1 MSETHDG
8 DASTV
13 TPEIEE
19 AAHEPAPE
27 PDTAPAEAEE
37 PAAVPADAP
46 SEASDAGGGE
56 SVEVAPEPGTAPA
69 DPEPEPVAA
78 AETEEAAP
86 AEAEEPAAA
95 SDESVAAAEEPA
107 PAEEVAAQVQAQSAD
122 DAPTPTEDLAVND
135 AAAEVE
141 EPAEAPAEALETARE
156 AVTAAGEGTAA
167 AETSGP
173 APTAE
178 GEKAEAESAGA
189 AGAGAEEPMPTDEV
203 SLRLLD
209 ALEKGTPVQ
218 GKVFGWNQGGYHVLI
233 DGLLAFCPRSG
244 IDAGTPKSPKKY
256 IEKTYR
262 FHVVEHRRQGNR
274 FVLSRTKLVEEELA
288 KQAAKT
294 REKLS
299 VGAELTGKVSNLT
312 NFGAFV
318 DLGGGIEGMVH
329 VSELAHT
336 NVNHPK
342 DVLEKGR
349 QVKVKVLKIEEDGKR
364 ISLSMKALQ
373 PDPWRDFA
381 ASHGRGAEF
390 TGKITGKTDF
400 GVFVQVAEGL
410 EGLVHVSAL
419 PLGTTLEDESLE
431 PGKELSGWVKE
442 VDTKRRRISLSLRPV
457 PTSDPWK
464 GVEERYPEGD
474 AVTGTVEE
482 IAPFGIFINL
492 EPGLT
497 GLLPNSETNLP
508 RGTNMARVYT
518 PGSQVKVQVA
528 KIEAKRKRL
537 TLVPEGSKVEGSR
550 SDFKEFKQRTQENL
564 GSGMPTLAAAFAKL
578 KGDDS
583 EANGES

>member
-1 MSETHDG
+1 MAAAPTPSADETP
-8 DASTV
+8 DAAAQEQDAV
-13 TPEIEE
+13 E
-19 AAHEPAPE
+19 ANQETATGAE
-27 PDTAPAEAEE
+27 APAQSGTSPET
-37 PAAVPADAP
+37 AATTTD
-46 SEASDAGGGE
+46 
-56 SVEVAPEPGTAPA
+56 
-69 DPEPEPVAA
+69 
-78 AETEEAAP
+78 
-86 AEAEEPAAA
+86 EPAAA
-95 SDESVAAAEEPA
+95 DATAD
-107 PAEEVAAQVQAQSAD
+107 AAQEE
-122 DAPTPTEDLAVND
+122 DA
-135 AAAEVE
+135 
-141 EPAEAPAEALETARE
+141 
-156 AVTAAGEGTAA
+156 
-167 AETSGP
+167 
-173 APTAE
+173 
-178 GEKAEAESAGA
+178 
-189 AGAGAEEPMPTDEV
+189 MPTDEV

-209 ALEKGTPVQ
+209 ALEKGTPIQ

-244 IDAGTPKSPKKY
+244 IDTGTPKSPKKY

-262 FHVVEHRRQGNR
+262 FHVIEHRRQGNR
-274 FVLSRTKLVEEELA
+274 FVLSRTRLVEEEQEKA
-288 KQAAKT
+288 AAKAK
-294 REKLS
+294 EKLQ
-299 VGAELTGKVSNLT
+299 VGAEVEGRVSSLT

-318 DLGGGIEGMVH
+318 DFGGGIEGMVH

-342 DVLEKGR
+342 DVLKKGQ

-381 ASHGRGAEF
+381 DSHSRGAEF
-390 TGKITGKTDF
+390 SGKITGKTDF

-419 PLGTTLEDESLE
+419 PPGTSLAEDESLQE
-431 PGKELSGWVKE
+431 GKELSGWVKE
-442 VDTKRRRISLSLRPV
+442 VDLKRKRISLSLRPV

-482 IAPFGIFINL
+482 VAPFGIFINL

-518 PGSQVKVQVA
+518 PGSEVKVQVA

-550 SDFKEFKQRTQENL
+550 SDFKEFKKKTQENL

-578 KGDDS
+578 QGG
-583 EANGES
+583 GEDEDEDEG